1 MYLRHQEQKEVFFL
15 VFFFVMLS
23 KKTSKKMVGFLCL
36 GAKTS
41 FVGVSK
47 QKQLVNRFC

>member
-15 VFFFVMLS
+15 FFFVMLS
-23 KKTSKKMVGFLCL
+23 NKTSKKMVGFLCL
-36 GAKTS
+36 GGKTS